1 MIFLIYFIYTM
12 LSGVTLVCFIGS
24 VTEADY
30 SPKKKLGQYRWVLVV
45 YFLPGM
51 ELVSSRFGSG

>member
-1 MIFLIYFIYTM
+1 M